1 MSLILALDHLFS
13 RSLNSVVG
21 GCSFSLSVTAVLLSM
36 AEPASAVPKDPT
48 ITVSLDENGNATIS
62 PSSVHLAVPLIGQ
75 DTDPISGI
83 QTLRYEFSSSSGS
96 LPLTPG
102 DVEVCENPA
111 CTSISDVLRFINNT
125 VNNQLFVFSDAE
137 PGEASQADVGIP
149 PSLQGNVV
157 QVVESGTEG
166 ASQGITYT
174 PTSGE
179 PGFFVAGP
187 DEITYDFTSDVGAPP
202 SPVPEP
208 SSWSIVATSLVCL
221 LGWSLR
227 TKRTR
232 GISVK

>member
-1 MSLILALDHLFS
+1 MSLKPALDHLFS
-13 RSLNSVVG
+13 RPRKFVVS
-21 GCSFSLSVTAVLLSM
+21 GCFLSLSVTTVLLSM
-36 AEPASAVPKDPT
+36 AEPASATP
-48 ITVSLDENGNATIS
+48 ITVSIDENGSATIS
-62 PSSVHLAVPLIGQ
+62 PSSATLAIPLIGQ

-83 QTLRYEFSSSSGS
+83 QTLRYEISSSSGS
-96 LPLTPG
+96 PPLTSG

-111 CTSISDVLRFINNT
+111 CTSISDVLRFVNDTNT
-125 VNNQLFVFSDAE
+125 QLFVFSDVE
-137 PGEASQADVGIP
+137 TGETSQADVGIP
-149 PSLQGNVV
+149 SSRQGNVV

-166 ASQGITYT
+166 PSQGITYT

-187 DEITYDFTSDVGAPP
+187 DTLTYNFASDVGAPP

-227 TKRTR
+227 AKRAR
-232 GISVK
+232 GSL